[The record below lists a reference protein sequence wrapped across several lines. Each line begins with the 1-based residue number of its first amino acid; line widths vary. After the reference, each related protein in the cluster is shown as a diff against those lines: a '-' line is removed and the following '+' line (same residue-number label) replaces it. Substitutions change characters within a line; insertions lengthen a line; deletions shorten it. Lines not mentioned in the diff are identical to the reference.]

1 MMHKVVVNSLV
12 PNENNTVFLADIA
25 NINTDNNVIVDTLP
39 IKNNIINSEE
49 LVGYSVQDNKY
60 IDDDFNLIDS
70 LGTIAYVNKE
80 YGFTGVLRASKSTKS
95 VVKNKIR
102 HKLIVLNLL
111 WIKTDTLKQLKQYS
125 LLANSKNPIDITSQG
140 LKVLEQSWVGNGFS
154 KVLYLDNFGAS
165 ANFNNFCSKLTK
177 EEFISSLEVKK
188 HLSENCG
195 SSSEVKDEQ
204 RLNEETTN
212 VIEKEPSEII
222 EDTKTEKEDASA
234 QVNKELLE
242 IISNLENKLSK
253 IIEKETTLNE
263 IVNSISNKQDELSKK
278 IENTSDN
285 KNNDDNEN
293 LISVNTIV
301 ESGAIVRKVLDTYDN
316 SYEIMLKTLSVGDN
330 VSLPFDYYSK
340 IKVIQKK
347 MLSCTG
353 TMTFEALSTIKF
365 DEMSQRNIFVY
376 LYVNERQQIVR
387 LLVLKEFNDE
397 IVTDND
403 IQEYYSKYLKWKKEA
418 STRFSI

>member
-1 MMHKVVVNSLV
+1 MMHKVLVNSLV
-12 PNENNTVFLADIA
+12 PNENNTIFLADIA
-25 NINTDNNVIVDTLP
+25 NINADNNVVVDTLP
-39 IKNNIINSEE
+39 IKSNIINSEE

-60 IDDDFNLIDS
+60 IDDDFSLVDS

-80 YGFTGVLRASKSTKS
+80 YGFTGVLRASKSTKT
-95 VVKNKIR
+95 VVKNKIK
-102 HKLIVLNLL
+102 HKLIVLNLI

-125 LLANSKNPIDITSQG
+125 SLANSKNPIDITSQG
-140 LKVLEQSWVGNGFS
+140 LKVLEQSWVGNGIS

-165 ANFNNFCSKLTK
+165 ANFSNFCSKLTK

-195 SSSEVKDEQ
+195 SSSEVKDGQ

-234 QVNKELLE
+234 QVNKELLG

-263 IVNSISNKQDELSKK
+263 IVNNISNKQDELSKK
-278 IENTSDN
+278 IEKTSDN

-301 ESGAIVRKVLDTYDN
+301 ESGAVVRKVLDTYDN
-316 SYEIMLKTLSVGDN
+316 SYEIMLKTLSIGDN

-365 DEMSQRNIFVY
+365 DEMSQRNMFVY

-387 LLVLKEFNDE
+387 LLVLKEFNNE